1 MGNVSREMETRKKKL
16 KSKCWR
22 LKKKIPTIAEMKET
36 LDGLID
42 KPDSA
47 KERIRELEDIKRHF
61 QGKKI

>member
-1 MGNVSREMETRKKKL
+1 
-16 KSKCWR
+16 
-22 LKKKIPTIAEMKET
+22 MKET